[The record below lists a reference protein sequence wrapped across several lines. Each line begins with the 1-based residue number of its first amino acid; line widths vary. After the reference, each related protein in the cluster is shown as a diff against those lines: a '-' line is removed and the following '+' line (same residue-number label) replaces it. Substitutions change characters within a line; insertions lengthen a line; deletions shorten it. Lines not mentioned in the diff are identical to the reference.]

1 MLNPLVY
8 NFKKK
13 EFNIKIIFK
22 KKHSSSFLKKLL
34 KK

>member
-22 KKHSSSFLKKLL
+22 KNTHLVFLKNF
-34 KK
+34 